1 MQKINKINQYLL
13 EKYPTVWNT
22 RIVWMLLASA
32 VLHIF
37 FFIVGYISHADP
49 ASLQKMNV
57 KDDYFREG
65 MIFIHLIIS
74 VLMMVGWLIM
84 MFKNNAFKNF
94 YPSSKGKL
102 FLQFVQYFIIIFA
115 GTTFYFSYMTGFKL
129 FIKNKYPDQEMTENI
144 NVINKANA
152 FLSQDLEHY
161 TLDNRTFPKF
171 YDLYCETDINKIDR
185 NQKYFVYYNRVYQF
199 YNLYSKTVYKKD
211 KYGDFLFPSGET
223 KKNLAYEENKKGS
236 ATYYFKKDVVDMSS
250 YINTTD
256 LTYYNFSDVFYN
268 DDDSGKDYL
277 RMQYSGEEPYDGYN
291 QMLKDSYKKKRFE
304 INRFTTELLNKK
316 NPAEIEKLLKSFL
329 DISKKFGINN
339 NLDSKSWVK
348 MIYHPNDFNVRYFIK
363 KYKPVPGEEY
373 DVNNPPMDEDGNY
386 VYTEAVTDSV
396 AAVVDGE
403 VVNDSVQIRDFNPD
417 IDNQLSPAE
426 YFKNNTTDYYYYS
439 DNLQNLLN
447 NVVIIKSTDFFSENI
462 HIYIWI
468 AFFLA
473 TIIFS
478 FRITGLKSL
487 IFSVISAGVLFLA
500 VVLVTVLFSA
510 SSGRNGIEFFV
521 SYFVFFIGLAILLL
535 PIVMMKSLK
544 KLIASILINISL
556 NGFVLFVF
564 LIFFIINIHQEES
577 CEQINIMSYDCP
589 TIIKT
594 LGFNLSYIILF
605 CGFVFMY
612 LYTSVLHKWKAMPN

>member
-171 YDLYCETDINKIDR
+171 YDLYFETDINKIDR

-236 ATYYFKKDVVDMSS
+236 ATYYFKKDVVDMSP

-256 LTYYNFSDVFYN
+256 LTYYNFSDIFYS

-304 INRFTTELLNKK
+304 INRLTTELLNKK

-363 KYKPVPGEEY
+363 KYKPVPGEDY

-386 VYTEAVTDSV
+386 VYTEAVKDSA

-403 VVNDSVQIRDFNPD
+403 VINDSVQIRDFNPD

-487 IFSVISAGVLFLA
+487 LFSVISAGVLFLA

-535 PIVMMKSLK
+535 PIVMMRSLK

-556 NGFVLFVF
+556 NGFVLFVL
-564 LIFFIINIHQEES
+564 LIFFIINIHQERN
-577 CEQINIMSYDCP
+577 CEQINIMSYNCP

-594 LGFNLSYIILF
+594 LEFNLSYIILC

-612 LYTSVLHKWKAMPN
+612 LYTSILHKWKAMPN

>member
-74 VLMMVGWLIM
+74 VLMIVGWLIM

-256 LTYYNFSDVFYN
+256 LTYYNFSDVFYS

-304 INRFTTELLNKK
+304 INRLTTELLNKK

-386 VYTEAVTDSV
+386 VYTEAVIDSV

-487 IFSVISAGVLFLA
+487 LFSVISAGVLFLA

-510 SSGRNGIEFFV
+510 SSGRIRIEFFV
-521 SYFVFFIGLAILLL
+521 SYFVFFIGLIILLL

-544 KLIASILINISL
+544 KIIASILINISM

-564 LIFFIINIHQEES
+564 LIFFIINIHQERN
-577 CEQINIMSYDCP
+577 CEQINIMSYNCP

-594 LGFNLSYIILF
+594 LEFNLSYIILC

>member
-1 MQKINKINQYLL
+1 MQKINQFNQYLL

-32 VLHIF
+32 VLHVF

-49 ASLQKMNV
+49 ASLQKINV

-223 KKNLAYEENKKGS
+223 EKNLAYEENKKGS
-236 ATYYFKKDVVDMSS
+236 KTYYFKKDVVDMSP

-256 LTYYNFSDVFYN
+256 LTYYNFSDVFYS

-277 RMQYSGEEPYDGYN
+277 RMQYSGEEP
-291 QMLKDSYKKKRFE
+291 
-304 INRFTTELLNKK
+304 
-316 NPAEIEKLLKSFL
+316 
-329 DISKKFGINN
+329 
-339 NLDSKSWVK
+339 
-348 MIYHPNDFNVRYFIK
+348 
-363 KYKPVPGEEY
+363 
-373 DVNNPPMDEDGNY
+373 
-386 VYTEAVTDSV
+386 
-396 AAVVDGE
+396 
-403 VVNDSVQIRDFNPD
+403 
-417 IDNQLSPAE
+417 
-426 YFKNNTTDYYYYS
+426 
-439 DNLQNLLN
+439 
-447 NVVIIKSTDFFSENI
+447 
-462 HIYIWI
+462 
-468 AFFLA
+468 
-473 TIIFS
+473 
-478 FRITGLKSL
+478 
-487 IFSVISAGVLFLA
+487 
-500 VVLVTVLFSA
+500 
-510 SSGRNGIEFFV
+510 
-521 SYFVFFIGLAILLL
+521 
-535 PIVMMKSLK
+535 
-544 KLIASILINISL
+544 
-556 NGFVLFVF
+556 
-564 LIFFIINIHQEES
+564 
-577 CEQINIMSYDCP
+577 
-589 TIIKT
+589 
-594 LGFNLSYIILF
+594 
-605 CGFVFMY
+605 
-612 LYTSVLHKWKAMPN
+612 

>member
-115 GTTFYFSYMTGFKL
+115 GTTFYFSYMTGFKM

-304 INRFTTELLNKK
+304 INRFTTDLLNKK
-316 NPAEIEKLLKSFL
+316 NPAEIEKLLKNFL

-363 KYKPVPGEEY
+363 KYKPVPAEEY

-487 IFSVISAGVLFLA
+487 LFSVISAGVLFLA

-510 SSGRNGIEFFV
+510 SSGRIRIEFFV

-544 KLIASILINISL
+544 KIIASILINISM
-556 NGFVLFVF
+556 NGFVLFVL
-564 LIFFIINIHQEES
+564 LIFFIINIHQERN
-577 CEQINIMSYDCP
+577 CEQINIMSYNCP

-594 LGFNLSYIILF
+594 LEFNLSYIILC
-605 CGFVFMY
+605 CGFVFMH
-612 LYTSVLHKWKAMPN
+612 LYTSILHKWKAMPN

>member
-1 MQKINKINQYLL
+1 MQKINQFNQYLL

-115 GTTFYFSYMTGFKL
+115 GTTFYFSYMTGFKM

-256 LTYYNFSDVFYN
+256 LTYYNFSDVFYS

-487 IFSVISAGVLFLA
+487 LFSVISAGVLFLA

-510 SSGRNGIEFFV
+510 SSGRIRIEFFV

-544 KLIASILINISL
+544 KIIASILINISM
-556 NGFVLFVF
+556 NGFVLFVL
-564 LIFFIINIHQEES
+564 LIFFIINIHQERN
-577 CEQINIMSYDCP
+577 CEQINIMSYNCP

-594 LGFNLSYIILF
+594 LEFNLSYIILC

-612 LYTSVLHKWKAMPN
+612 LYTSILHKWKAMPN

>member
-1 MQKINKINQYLL
+1 
-13 EKYPTVWNT
+13 
-22 RIVWMLLASA
+22 
-32 VLHIF
+32 
-37 FFIVGYISHADP
+37 
-49 ASLQKMNV
+49 
-57 KDDYFREG
+57 

-94 YPSSKGKL
+94 YPSLKGKL
-102 FLQFVQYFIIIFA
+102 FLQFVQYFIILFA

-144 NVINKANA
+144 NVINKASA

-185 NQKYFVYYNRVYQF
+185 NQKYFVYYNRIYQF

-256 LTYYNFSDVFYN
+256 LTYYNFSDVFYS

-277 RMQYSGEEPYDGYN
+277 RMQYSVEEPYDGYN
-291 QMLKDSYKKKRFE
+291 QMVKDSYKKKRFE
-304 INRFTTELLNKK
+304 INRFTTDLLNKK

-348 MIYHPNDFNVRYFIK
+348 MIYYPDDFNVRYFIK

-386 VYTEAVTDSV
+386 VYTETVADSAV
-396 AAVVDGE
+396 AVVDGE

-447 NVVIIKSTDFFSENI
+447 NVDNIKSTDFFSENI

-468 AFFLA
+468 AFFLS

-487 IFSVISAGVLFLA
+487 LFSVISAGVLFLA

-510 SSGRNGIEFFV
+510 SGGRSEIEFFV
-521 SYFVFFIGLAILLL
+521 SYFVFFIGLVILLL

-544 KLIASILINISL
+544 KIIASILINISM
-556 NGFVLFVF
+556 NGFALFVL
-564 LIFFIINIHQEES
+564 LIFFIINIHQERN
-577 CEQINIMSYDCP
+577 CDQINIMSYNCP

-594 LGFNLSYIILF
+594 LEFNLSYIILC

>member
-49 ASLQKMNV
+49 VSLQKMNV

-144 NVINKANA
+144 NVINKASA

-236 ATYYFKKDVVDMSS
+236 ATYYFKKNVVDMSS

-256 LTYYNFSDVFYN
+256 LTYYNFSDVFYS

-277 RMQYSGEEPYDGYN
+277 RMQYSVEEPYDGYN
-291 QMLKDSYKKKRFE
+291 QMVKDSYKKKRFE
-304 INRFTTELLNKK
+304 INRFTTDLLNKK

-348 MIYHPNDFNVRYFIK
+348 MIYYPNDFNVRYFIK

-386 VYTEAVTDSV
+386 VYTETVADSAV
-396 AAVVDGE
+396 AVVDGE

-426 YFKNNTTDYYYYS
+426 YFKNNMTDYYYYS

-447 NVVIIKSTDFFSENI
+447 NVDIIKSTDFFSENI

-468 AFFLA
+468 AFFLS

-487 IFSVISAGVLFLA
+487 LFSVISAGVLFLA

-510 SSGRNGIEFFV
+510 SGGRSEIEFFV
-521 SYFVFFIGLAILLL
+521 SYFVFFIGLVILLL

-544 KLIASILINISL
+544 KIIASILINISM
-556 NGFVLFVF
+556 NGFALFVL
-564 LIFFIINIHQEES
+564 LIFFIINIHQERN
-577 CEQINIMSYDCP
+577 CEQINIMSYNCP

-594 LGFNLSYIILF
+594 LEFNLSYIILC

>member
-1 MQKINKINQYLL
+1 MQKINQFNQYLL

-32 VLHIF
+32 VLHVF

-49 ASLQKMNV
+49 LSLHKINV

-144 NVINKANA
+144 NVINKASA

-161 TLDNRTFPKF
+161 TLDNRTFPEF

-256 LTYYNFSDVFYN
+256 LTYYNFSDVFYS

-291 QMLKDSYKKKRFE
+291 QMVKDSYKKKRFE

-348 MIYHPNDFNVRYFIK
+348 MIYYPNDFNVRYFIK

-386 VYTEAVTDSV
+386 VYTETVADSAV
-396 AAVVDGE
+396 AVVDGE

-447 NVVIIKSTDFFSENI
+447 NVDIIKSTDFFSENI

-468 AFFLA
+468 AFFLS

-487 IFSVISAGVLFLA
+487 LFSVISAGVLFLA

-510 SSGRNGIEFFV
+510 SGGRSEIEFFV
-521 SYFVFFIGLAILLL
+521 SYFVFFIGLVILLL

-544 KLIASILINISL
+544 KIIASILINISM
-556 NGFVLFVF
+556 NGFALFVL
-564 LIFFIINIHQEES
+564 LIFFIINIHQERN
-577 CEQINIMSYDCP
+577 CEQINIMSYNCP

-594 LGFNLSYIILF
+594 LEFNLSYIILC